1 MALMAQWGA
10 IVTEKPVESMPY
22 NATGNALTN
31 LYILLTRIIF
41 CKITKKSAHRCAKS
55 SQRYILQSN

>member
-31 LYILLTRIIF
+31 LYILL
-41 CKITKKSAHRCAKS
+41 
-55 SQRYILQSN
+55 SNRDSESNRERD

>member
-22 NATGNALTN
+22 NATGNALSN
-31 LYILLTRIIF
+31 FYILLICFMLWRSKFI
-41 CKITKKSAHRCAKS
+41 
-55 SQRYILQSN
+55 

>member
-41 CKITKKSAHRCAKS
+41 CKITK
-55 SQRYILQSN
+55 LQSNFVFLYKINSP

>member
-22 NATGNALTN
+22 NATGNALSN
-31 LYILLTRIIF
+31 LYILLFR
-41 CKITKKSAHRCAKS
+41 AKF
-55 SQRYILQSN
+55 L